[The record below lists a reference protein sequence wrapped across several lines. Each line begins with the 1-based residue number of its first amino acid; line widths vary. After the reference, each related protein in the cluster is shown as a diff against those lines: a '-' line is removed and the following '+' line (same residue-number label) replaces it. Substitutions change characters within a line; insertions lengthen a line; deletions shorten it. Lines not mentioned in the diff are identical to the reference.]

1 MGYTLE
7 ALWEQEP
14 FRRFFE
20 LTAIPRGSGNTAAA
34 SEYVARFAAAHSARH
49 ADSPPLTSGAA
60 GQRGIFRRGL
70 PIDATRYSFL
80 GFFFLKSSLPLYRRH
95 IF

>member
-7 ALWEQEP
+7 ALREQEP

-34 SEYVARFAAAHSARH
+34 SEYVARFAAAR
-49 ADSPPLTSGAA
+49 A
-60 GQRGIFRRGL
+60 G
-70 PIDATRYSFL
+70 RYS
-80 GFFFLKSSLPLYRRH
+80 GG
-95 IF
+95 